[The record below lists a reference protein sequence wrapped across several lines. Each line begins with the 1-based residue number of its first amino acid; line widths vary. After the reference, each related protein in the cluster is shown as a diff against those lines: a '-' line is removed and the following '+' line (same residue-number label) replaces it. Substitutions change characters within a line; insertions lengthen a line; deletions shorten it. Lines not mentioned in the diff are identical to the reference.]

1 LNKIHTFYGTPINV
15 LSLKVRVKGISED
28 TRSAFKMFNSYH
40 EEQSEVDGGGKLKW
54 VAKL

>member
-1 LNKIHTFYGTPINV
+1 MNKIHTFYGTPINV